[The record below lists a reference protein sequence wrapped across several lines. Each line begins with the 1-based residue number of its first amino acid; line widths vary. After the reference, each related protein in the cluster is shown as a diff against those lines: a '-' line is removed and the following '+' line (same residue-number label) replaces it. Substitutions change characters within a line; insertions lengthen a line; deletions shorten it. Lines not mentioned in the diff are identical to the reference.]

1 MIMAQYY
8 PGTSQVSE
16 NRRHFADP
24 EQKLEK
30 LREISDEDVVKILG
44 HRAPG
49 EEYKHVHPPLDE
61 MDEPDDIVRELVTP
75 IDGAKAG
82 DRVRYIQFADSM
94 YFAPAQPYV
103 RARSYMNRYRGIDT
117 GTLSGRQVIEARERD
132 LEKLSKELLET
143 EYFDPARTGIRG
155 KSVHGHSLRLDEDGI
170 MFDMLRRQLKNK
182 ETGQI
187 EMVKNQI
194 AIPLDEPIDI
204 GEPLDEDK
212 LKSITTIY
220 RVDGDKYRDDKDA
233 VEVLHKIHLTRT
245 QGGYNPE

>member
-1 MIMAQYY
+1 
-8 PGTSQVSE
+8 
-16 NRRHFADP
+16 
-24 EQKLEK
+24 
-30 LREISDEDVVKILG
+30 
-44 HRAPG
+44 
-49 EEYKHVHPPLDE
+49 

-182 ETGQI
+182 ETGHI

-212 LKSITTIY
+212 LKSISTIY